1 MELSLSA
8 GDVVAATKLFLLIYE
23 ILPGTAEVWG
33 DVLRVIPVAGGIYP
47 LDAVGA
53 TVDVLLPSD
62 SDSPTECSGK
72 KCREYFEDPV
82 RLLYCPDQT
91 AGIGGGADLLIYATV
106 NRHCDGGSATESGG
120 RRRANVFDG
129 DGGEEPRRMNSGAMG
144 TLASALSCQRD
155 QVSICYG

>member
-1 MELSLSA
+1 
-8 GDVVAATKLFLLIYE
+8 
-23 ILPGTAEVWG
+23 
-33 DVLRVIPVAGGIYP
+33 
-47 LDAVGA
+47 
-53 TVDVLLPSD
+53 
-62 SDSPTECSGK
+62 
-72 KCREYFEDPV
+72 
-82 RLLYCPDQT
+82 
-91 AGIGGGADLLIYATV
+91 LIYATV